1 VTAATPEVE
10 AAVTTETAKSLHIK
24 VGSVIHVPGVAR
36 DPLAV
41 RITGIVAPR
50 DPEGAYWTTQPL
62 LRTPSLI
69 RPPTQGAEPET
80 YWLGALLL
88 PRTRPPPCS
97 APRAS
102 PRATGSS
109 PRPDRLHRPRP
120 APPGQARSP
129 RWNRARAW

>member
-1 VTAATPEVE
+1 
-10 AAVTTETAKSLHIK
+10 
-24 VGSVIHVPGVAR
+24 VIHVPGVQR

-50 DPEGAYWTTQPL
+50 DPEGVYWTTQPL

-88 PRTRPPPCS
+88 PPDAAPGSS

-102 PRATGSS
+102 PRATGCS
-109 PRPDRLHRPRP
+109 PRTPPRSP
-120 APPGQARSP
+120 RTTCPGWAARSP
-129 RWNRARAW
+129 RWNRARVW